1 VAGVLVTP
9 SKRQRALF
17 EDSAACITPETC
29 VAPSKQVKLGGFGMA
44 AEAALDVTVTRTE
57 PKTAELESAA
67 SRSLESSHATALPM
81 DAKARTKVE
90 AAEAKERARAHA
102 KVEAERLRQER
113 RAERKAALQEHRRQ
127 LEQRREQMATHQA
140 QMLKEAAE
148 RQRQRA
154 AAPAPAPLAEAAAV
168 DAATDAP
175 QQSTQLIPDSIEALV
190 RQVLGSRNCPFR
202 CLGLKPGTPTEAVRK
217 RYLALALRL
226 HPDKAAHPRAQ
237 EAFSALERAYSRA
250 RQARDDF

>member
-1 VAGVLVTP
+1 MIVAGAPVTP
-9 SKRQRALF
+9 SKRQRATF
-17 EDSAACITPETC
+17 EDIDACTTPETC
-29 VAPSKQVKLGGFGMA
+29 VAPSKQVKVGGFGVA
-44 AEAALDVTVTRTE
+44 AEAAADVTRTE
-57 PKTAELESAA
+57 PKTAELES
-67 SRSLESSHATALPM
+67 SHAAAVPM

-154 AAPAPAPLAEAAAV
+154 AAPAPAPLAEAV
-168 DAATDAP
+168 TDAP
-175 QQSTQLIPDSIEALV
+175 QQPTQLIPDSIEALV